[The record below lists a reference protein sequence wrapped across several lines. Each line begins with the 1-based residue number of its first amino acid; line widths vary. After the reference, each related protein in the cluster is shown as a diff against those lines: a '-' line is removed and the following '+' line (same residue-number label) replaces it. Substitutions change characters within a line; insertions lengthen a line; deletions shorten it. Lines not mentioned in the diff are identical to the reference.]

1 MKNIDPAILV
11 PKFDAIL
18 SRGLCTGLGVRGEQ
32 ECIEAAVCEVLGLP
46 HGDNPEE
53 YVSAAVRSYKIA
65 LNDVASWSSPH
76 ARAAGLRDLGL
87 AQIGSRGVVDD
98 LEFSRRLAEQHIRVL
113 IPALFRELFP
123 NQKALLDAAKLCEAE
138 GTHKAAYAARA
149 AADVAAYAAR
159 AAAAYAADVA
169 GAAAYAAG
177 AADRYLRLSASIA
190 LQVLIDLKSP
200 GTAWIATNAVAK
212 LRAR

>member
-149 AADVAAYAAR
+149 AADVAADA
-159 AAAAYAADVA
+159 A

-190 LQVLIDLKSP
+190 LEILIDLKSP
-200 GTAWIATNAVAK
+200 GAAWIAVNAVAK